1 MIGHKLNLLHI
12 LLVVSA
18 AGCLGFA
25 WRENRRRTVRLA
37 KLFWSSWF
45 AVATALLL
53 VFFQIGMKQPGWPF
67 LGALVS
73 GLAVGGLR
81 GAMMKLEVDE
91 YWLIVRPAGRR
102 TLVWVATL
110 VFVAALV
117 DVAAAVVGASAIT
130 WRFGATLVAT
140 AGCGL
145 MLGRALAMATR
156 VWRLVG

>member
-67 LGALVS
+67 LAALVA

-81 GAMMKLEVDE
+81 GAIMKLEVDE
-91 YWLIVRPAGRR
+91 YWLIVRPVGRR
-102 TLVWVATL
+102 TLVWVA
-110 VFVAALV
+110 AL
-117 DVAAAVVGASAIT
+117 GIT

-140 AGCGL
+140 AGGGL